1 MPLAKEADDPTRD
14 GADDGS
20 ASETPWGQA
29 QTAWPWQK
37 ISLIVEVPRDHARDM
52 LDVATHAPT
61 RHLVMLQ
68 RAFASAASSSDPSI
82 WSTRGLC

>member
-14 GADDGS
+14 GANDGS

-29 QTAWPWQK
+29 QTAWPLQK
-37 ISLIVEVPRDHARDM
+37 ISLIVQVPRDM